1 MKISSIIITTLF
13 VGAGGVIAGTLFAP
27 GKGSKTR
34 NKIARRG
41 QEYKD
46 YLVDN
51 FNDIADSVSHPFEK
65 LEDQTIRLSVK
76 AAAKAKKMKAIVNQK
91 LN

>member
-13 VGAGGVIAGTLFAP
+13 VGTAGVIAGTLFAP

-34 NKIARRG
+34 SRIAKKG

-46 YLVDN
+46 NMQNN
-51 FNDIADSVSHPFEK
+51 FNDFAESVSHPFES
-65 LEDQTIRLSVK
+65 LEDETIRMSE
-76 AAAKAKKMKAIVNQK
+76 KAKGKAKEIKKKVNQK

>member
-1 MKISSIIITTLF
+1 M
-13 VGAGGVIAGTLFAP
+13 AGTAGVIAGTLFAP

-34 NKIARRG
+34 NNIARRG

-51 FNDIADSVSHPFEK
+51 YNDFADSVSHPFEN
-65 LEDQTIRLSVK
+65 LEEETRRLSKK
-76 AAAKAKKMKAIVNQK
+76 ANAKAEKFKTEVNQK
-91 LN
+91 LNR

>member
-13 VGAGGVIAGTLFAP
+13 AGATGVIAGTLFAP

-34 NKIARRG
+34 NKITRKG
-41 QEYKD
+41 QEYRE

-51 FNDIADSVSHPFEK
+51 FNDFADSVSHPFEK
-65 LEDQTIRLSVK
+65 IEDQTIRLSKKANAKVK
-76 AAAKAKKMKAIVNQK
+76 QIKAEVNQK